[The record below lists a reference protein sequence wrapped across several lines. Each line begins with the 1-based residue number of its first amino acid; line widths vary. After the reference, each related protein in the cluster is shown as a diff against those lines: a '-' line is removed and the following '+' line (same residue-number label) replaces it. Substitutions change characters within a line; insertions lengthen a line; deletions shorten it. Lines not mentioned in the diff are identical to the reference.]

1 MLLLC
6 IYNND
11 INNNDGSNKDYS
23 NQAQTPIQEAK

>member
-23 NQAQTPIQEAK
+23 NQAQTPIQKAK

>member
-11 INNNDGSNKDYS
+11 INNNDGSNKDNYH
-23 NQAQTPIQEAK
+23 QAQTPIQEAK

>member
-11 INNNDGSNKDYS
+11 INNNDGSNKD
-23 NQAQTPIQEAK
+23 NHEAQTPIQETK